1 MRAPTVVATVG
12 GVLLALGTGLAG
24 PAAADNDWAAAA
36 ESPTAGNGHIA
47 WGPLG
52 KQQIE
57 ANALGGCAGAPNYA
71 TDCVII
77 ASSAQCVAI
86 ATSPSHDDVAY
97 AGGSGPTVEAASR
110 AAIASLK
117 KRGKGFNDAQVE
129 PGQDTGCS
137 TDDVTPNPFG

>member
-1 MRAPTVVATVG
+1 MRTQTVAVTVG
-12 GVLLALGTGLAG
+12 GGLLALGIGLAG
-24 PAAADNDWAAAA
+24 PAVADNDWAAAA
-36 ESPTAGNGHIA
+36 ESPSAGNGHIA

-57 ANALGGCAGAPNYA
+57 ANALSGCAGAPNYA

-117 KRGKGFNDAQVE
+117 KKGKGFNDAEVE
-129 PGQDTGCS
+129 PGQDTGCGTDS
-137 TDDVTPNPFG
+137 TDTFP